1 MNGAVNMISYQIP
14 VKVSMD
20 NISKQI
26 QSTEDEVKKAEL
38 QDYYNDMNDYVNYLD
53 NMFNDEISEYG
64 PDMLYDL
71 IENLNESL
79 DVIINNKE
87 LLQYKLE
94 QMQSFN
100 NLSREEYD
108 QLLTSSLERLS
119 DMESGIEYYTSSIKS
134 LDKTRD
140 LKRKNIKQ
148 LVLRKDSKRYED

>member
-26 QSTEDEVKKAEL
+26 HSTEDEVKKAEL

-53 NMFNDEISEYG
+53 DMFNDEISEYG

-79 DVIINNKE
+79 DFIINNKE
-87 LLQYKLE
+87 LLQFKYE
-94 QMQSFN
+94 
-100 NLSREEYD
+100 
-108 QLLTSSLERLS
+108 QLLSSGEKENDSLLNSCRNKLN
-119 DMESGIEYYTSSIKS
+119 DIESGIRHYKTSILS
-134 LDKTRD
+134 LEKTRE
-140 LKRKNIKQ
+140 LKRKNTKQ
-148 LVLRKDSKRYED
+148 LILRNPEVQSN